1 MSESH
6 SPARGAARNIMVAC
20 RLPLH
25 VMPDLVNPLALS
37 LIGGASRRADVRCL
51 HRLSQVWRPA
61 LWALVLLA
69 LLLSAGCSA
78 FRKRSDAAKAA
89 PASAASAAEPDR
101 AAADPPAA
109 AKEPTATTPAAVAL
123 PAAEVSKLVSSAE
136 AALQDGQEERARADL
151 QRALAADPGHKL
163 GQLLMQQITDD
174 PVARLGKESSPYTLR
189 SNDSLSKLAKTCL
202 GDVHLFYVLARYN
215 DIKVPSR
222 VAEGQVVRI
231 PARCATAA
239 RTPERHPAAPPTPAP
254 APTPPA
260 PAPAPPAPPPPPP
273 PPATPAPPPVVSE
286 ADRAFAAGSAAR
298 RAGQLDAALV
308 QFQKAEAAGHPRA
321 AAQVAEVR
329 KALVERHSRDA
340 RAAVAQQKLDVAL
353 RHWDRVLELD
363 PGNDTARV
371 ERQRVEK
378 LKAKAAKL

>member
-6 SPARGAARNIMVAC
+6 SPERGGRRNIMVAR

-25 VMPDLVNPLALS
+25 VMPDFVKPLALS
-37 LIGGASRRADVRCL
+37 SCGGVACLAIGRTPS
-51 HRLSQVWRPA
+51 RLSRAWRPA
-61 LWALVLLA
+61 LWAAVMIAVLLC
-69 LLLSAGCSA
+69 AGCSMG
-78 FRKRSDAAKAA
+78 RKRGDTTHTTPPA
-89 PASAASAAEPDR
+89 PSSAAEPER
-101 AAADPPAA
+101 GGADPAPTP
-109 AKEPTATTPAAVAL
+109 KEPATAAPAAVAL

-189 SNDSLSKLAKTCL
+189 ANDSLSKLARTCL

-215 DIKVPSR
+215 DIRVPSR

-239 RTPERHPAAPPTPAP
+239 RTPERHPSAPPTPAPAP

-260 PAPAPPAPPPPPP
+260 PAPAPVPPAPP

-321 AAQVAEVR
+321 SAQVAEVR

>member
-1 MSESH
+1 
-6 SPARGAARNIMVAC
+6 MVAR

-25 VMPDLVNPLALS
+25 VMPDFVKPLALS
-37 LIGGASRRADVRCL
+37 SCGGVACL
-51 HRLSQVWRPA
+51 AVGRTPSRLSRAWPPA
-61 LWALVLLA
+61 LWAAVMIAVLLC
-69 LLLSAGCSA
+69 AGCSMG
-78 FRKRSDAAKAA
+78 RKRGDTTHTTPSA
-89 PASAASAAEPDR
+89 PSSAAEPER
-101 AAADPPAA
+101 GGADPAPTP
-109 AKEPTATTPAAVAL
+109 KEPAGAAPAAVAL

-136 AALQDGQEERARADL
+136 AALQDGQEDRARADL

-174 PVARLGKESSPYTLR
+174 PVVRLGKESSPYTLR
-189 SNDSLSKLAKTCL
+189 PNDSLSKLARTCL
-202 GDVHLFYVLARYN
+202 GDVHLFYILARYN

-231 PARCATAA
+231 PARCATVV
-239 RTPERHPAAPPTPAP
+239 RTTERHPSAPPTPAP

-260 PAPAPPAPPPPPP
+260 PATAPVPPAPP
-273 PPATPAPPPVVSE
+273 PPATPAPPAPPPVVSE
-286 ADRAFAAGSAAR
+286 AERAFAAGSAAR

-308 QFQKAEAAGHPRA
+308 QFQKAEAAGHPKA

-340 RAAVAQQKLDVAL
+340 RAAVAQQKLDAAL

-378 LKAKAAKL
+378 LKAKAERL